1 MALKVA
7 LIITAISIALLAI
20 YGADAVS
27 SHHGENQ
34 GFLPFDHKVR
44 GIGLGGPAMILPIIA
59 FFISRKESSKP
70 LSIMLFV
77 TGVMIIIGGAVFLSM
92 PPSQE
97 SLESPRNPMAEA
109 GPLFAVGAFQIALG
123 AIKIR
128 K

>member
-1 MALKVA
+1 MALKGAV
-7 LIITAISIALLAI
+7 IITAISIALLAI

-59 FFISRKESSKP
+59 FFISRKDSSKP

-92 PPSQE
+92 PPSQMVE
-97 SLESPRNPMAEA
+97 KARNPMSEA

>member
-1 MALKVA
+1 MALKIA

-20 YGADAVS
+20 YGADAVVS
-27 SHHGENQ
+27 QGADQ
-34 GFLPFDHKVR
+34 GFLPFDHKIR
-44 GIGLGGPAMILPIIA
+44 GMGLGGPAMILPIIA

-70 LSIMLFV
+70 LAIMLFV
-77 TGVMIIIGGAVFLSM
+77 TGVMIIVGGAVFLSM
-92 PPSQE
+92 PPSDQ
-97 SLESPRNPMAEA
+97 PRNALSEA

>member
-7 LIITAISIALLAI
+7 LIITGIAIGLLAI
-20 YGADAVS
+20 YGADV
-27 SHHGENQ
+27 GVGKGTEQ
-34 GFLPFDHKVR
+34 GFLPFDHKTR
-44 GIGLGGPAMILPIIA
+44 GIALGGTAMILPIIG
-59 FFISRKESSKP
+59 FFISRNEPSKA

-77 TGVMIIIGGAVFLSM
+77 VGIMIIVGGAVFLATPSTGSM
-92 PPSQE
+92 Q
-97 SLESPRNPMAEA
+97 RNPIAEA